1 MTRLTKHLPHYV
13 PLIAVILAGVV
24 GFTIF
29 SYDQAFQT
37 MILVAV
43 SVSYVIW
50 GIIHHKIH
58 DDLSLF
64 VVIEYLVIASLGLV
78 VVLSLLFRA

>member
-1 MTRLTKHLPHYV
+1 MTRITKHLPHYV
-13 PLIAVILAGVV
+13 PLAAIILAGVF
-24 GFTIF
+24 GFLIF
-29 SYDQAFQT
+29 SYDQAFQI

-43 SVSYVIW
+43 SVSYVLW
-50 GIIHHKIH
+50 GVIHHKIH

-64 VVIEYLVIASLGLV
+64 VIIEYLVIATLGLV